1 MNKTLVKFTR
11 NHRCLIYPPFTKY
24 KTQHINITTFFFWI
38 ACFKEG
44 MESNVS
50 VAPDIG
56 LCILKFNKTVLLFC
70 KFGVIGSANGG
81 VYSNA
86 RSERMKTRA
95 FVCVYVCVCVC
106 VCVCEALIDIA
117 RSPLPFLLGVWGDA
131 PWCWRKTDET
141 AETRHRDT
149 MRSEPK
155 SYWQPLGYCFLFQNW
170 RFRNVVLCILL
181 RYEETTVCHVTKHE
195 N

>member
-1 MNKTLVKFTR
+1 MFKILVKFTR

-24 KTQHINITTFFFWI
+24 KTQYINTTTFFFWT

-44 MESNVS
+44 VESNLS
-50 VAPDIG
+50 LAPDIG
-56 LCILKFNKTVLLFC
+56 LYILKFNKTGLLFC
-70 KFGVIGSANGG
+70 KIDVIGSANGG

-86 RSERMKTRA
+86 RSERMNTRA
-95 FVCVYVCVCVC
+95 CMC

-155 SYWQPLGYCFLFQNW
+155 SYWQPLGYCILFQNW
-170 RFRNVVLCILL
+170 RSRNVVLCILL
-181 RYEETTVCHVTKHE
+181 RYEETTACRVTKQE